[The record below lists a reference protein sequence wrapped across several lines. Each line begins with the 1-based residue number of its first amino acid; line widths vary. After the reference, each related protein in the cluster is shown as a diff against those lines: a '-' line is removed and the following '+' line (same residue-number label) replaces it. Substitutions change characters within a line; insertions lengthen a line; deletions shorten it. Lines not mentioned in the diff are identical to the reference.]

1 MTRSIYTYIDIRNKL
16 NHRHLCTAKDIQ
28 FCHPMV
34 SAITFA
40 HRFSVIP
47 WPIWH
52 QSCQI
57 LGRRPYCAF
66 GILWVLRR
74 IWCAS
79 KQGMT
84 SEDFRSL
91 KDSCILRSP
100 LTSSHLHDSGD
111 NLHDSKV
118 KESSGETHPLA
129 RIRFI
134 LWNPP
139 HLILKTCE
147 QCSKPWLTINSGIIH
162 IDQYIH
168 IYIYYWFSYSY

>member
-1 MTRSIYTYIDIRNKL
+1 MYTSDSKHIYTYIHIRNKL

-28 FCHPMV
+28 VCHPMV
-34 SAITFA
+34 SAIAFA

-52 QSCQI
+52 RSCQI
-57 LGRRPYCAF
+57 LWRAYCAF
-66 GILWVLRR
+66 GILWVLLR
-74 IWCAS
+74 ISCAS

-111 NLHDSKV
+111 NLNDRKV
-118 KESSGETHPLA
+118 KESSGETH
-129 RIRFI
+129 RFI
-134 LWNPP
+134 LWNPR
-139 HLILKTCE
+139 HLILNTCE

-162 IDQYIH
+162 ILI
-168 IYIYYWFSYSY
+168 IYIYIIGFRIVTSQP